1 MGENDVDGRAGD
13 TTAGQ
18 AHDLLDSGALSDL
31 LPPCP
36 EWPDLN

>member
-1 MGENDVDGRAGD
+1 MDQGSAEGINTELAGVM
-13 TTAGQ
+13 
-18 AHDLLDSGALSDL
+18 HSSALSAL

>member
-1 MGENDVDGRAGD
+1 MEPWSVERIEGE
-13 TTAGQ
+13 Q
-18 AHDLLDSGALSDL
+18 HDLLDSPALSAL

>member
-1 MGENDVDGRAGD
+1 MDERFEPAMRAARHGDV
-13 TTAGQ
+13 
-18 AHDLLDSGALSDL
+18 LDSPWLSAL

>member
-1 MGENDVDGRAGD
+1 MEKGFGD
-13 TTAGQ
+13 RI
-18 AHDLLDSGALSDL
+18 DSELVSVLTSDAVSAL

>member
-1 MGENDVDGRAGD
+1 MEQRSSDRGTGGRHDVLES
-13 TTAGQ
+13 T
-18 AHDLLDSGALSDL
+18 LLSAL

>member
-1 MGENDVDGRAGD
+1 MERWSVDRIEGEQHV
-13 TTAGQ
+13 
-18 AHDLLDSGALSDL
+18 LDFPALSAL